1 MRRTIATAFL
11 LAFGLVGC
19 ADSEDVA
26 SDDTEDVSQE
36 QTTPSE
42 EETTPSEEET
52 TPGEEETTPADEPAG
67 DDEELIRETLLT
79 WDFEGDCDLVTD
91 KFLEDYTFI
100 SGDREQACQYVEES
114 FVEKLYSEDDV
125 IIDNIQVDGDTAT
138 ADFGST
144 IAPDLTI
151 TYSLVKQDGVWLIDG
166 YDF

>member
-1 MRRTIATAFL
+1 VRRTIATAL
-11 LAFGLVGC
+11 VLAFGLVGC
-19 ADSEDVA
+19 ADSQDVTN
-26 SDDTEDVSQE
+26 DDTEDVSQE

-42 EETTPSEEET
+42 EGT

-79 WDFEGDCDLVTD
+79 WDFEGDCNLVTD

-100 SGDREQACQYVEES
+100 SGDREQACQYVEKT

-151 TYSLVKQDGVWLIDG
+151 TYTLVRQDGVWVIDG

>member
-1 MRRTIATAFL
+1 VRRTIATAL
-11 LAFGLVGC
+11 VLAFGLVGC
-19 ADSEDVA
+19 ADSQDVTN
-26 SDDTEDVSQE
+26 DDTEDVSQE

-42 EETTPSEEET
+42 EGTTPGEEET

-79 WDFEGDCDLVTD
+79 WDFEGDCNLVTD

-100 SGDREQACQYVEES
+100 SGDREQACQYVEKT

-151 TYSLVKQDGVWLIDG
+151 TYTLVRQDGVWVIDG

>member
-1 MRRTIATAFL
+1 VRRTIATAL
-11 LAFGLVGC
+11 VLAFGLVGC
-19 ADSEDVA
+19 ADSQDVTN
-26 SDDTEDVSQE
+26 DDTEDVSQE

-42 EETTPSEEET
+42 EGTNPGEEET

-79 WDFEGDCDLVTD
+79 WDFEGDCNLVTD

-100 SGDREQACQYVEES
+100 SGDREQACQYVEKT

-125 IIDNIQVDGDTAT
+125 IIDNVQVDGDTAT

-151 TYSLVKQDGVWLIDG
+151 TYTLVRQDGVWVIDG